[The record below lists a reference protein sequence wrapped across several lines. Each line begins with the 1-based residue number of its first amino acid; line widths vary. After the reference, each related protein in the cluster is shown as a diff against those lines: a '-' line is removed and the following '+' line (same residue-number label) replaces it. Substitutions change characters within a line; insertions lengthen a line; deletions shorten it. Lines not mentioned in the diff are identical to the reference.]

1 MNLGLNNKRFLVTGA
16 SRGIGKAIASRLLEE
31 GAKVTITARGAKDLN
46 IVAEQLKTKFGAEKV
61 LHISTDCTLT
71 KDLTILKET
80 ILEAWGGLDGVVS
93 NVGDG
98 RSVTDPIPGDFQWE
112 KTWQVNF
119 ESALLSTRIF
129 LPQLQKSKGC
139 LLFISSIAGVEALG
153 APVDYSTAKTA
164 LNAFAKNLS
173 RKVAPDVRVNV
184 IAPGNIFFP
193 GGNWEKKMEKDEK
206 TINAMIKNVV
216 PMQRFGYP
224 EEIAD
229 AAAFLCSK
237 SAAFITGSILQVDGG
252 QTVSL

>member
-46 IVAEQLKTKFGAEKV
+46 TVAEQLKTKFGAEKV
-61 LHISTDCTLT
+61 LHISTDCTLAT
-71 KDLTILKET
+71 DLTVLKET
-80 ILEAWGGLDGVVS
+80 ILEAWDGLDGVVS

-98 RSVTDPIPGDFQWE
+98 RSVPDPIPGHYQWE

-193 GGNWEKKMEKDEK
+193 GGNWDKKMEKDEK
-206 TINAMIKNVV
+206 TVKAMIKNAV

-229 AAAFLCSK
+229 AVAFLCSK
-237 SAAFITGSILQVDGG
+237 SAAFITGAILQVDGG

>member
-1 MNLGLNNKRFLVTGA
+1 MNLGLDKKRFLVTGA
-16 SRGIGKAIASRLLEE
+16 SRGIGEAIASRLLEE
-31 GAKVTITARGAKDLN
+31 GAKVVITARGTKDLN
-46 IVAEQLKTKFGAEKV
+46 AVAEQLKTKFGEEKV
-61 LHISTDCTLT
+61 LHISTDCTSDR
-71 KDLTILKET
+71 DLTVLKET
-80 ILEAWGGLDGVVS
+80 IIEAWDGIDGVVS

-98 RSVTDPIPGDFQWE
+98 RSVPDPIPGHYQWE

-119 ESALLSTRIF
+119 QSALLSTRIF

-184 IAPGNIFFP
+184 VAPGNIYFP
-193 GGNWEKKMEKDEK
+193 DGIWDKKIKKDEK
-206 TINAMIKNVV
+206 TVKAMIKNSV
-216 PMQRFGYP
+216 PMQRFGCP

-237 SAAFITGSILQVDGG
+237 SASFITGAILQVDGG